1 MNAYYDRL
9 TGDDELVRMV
19 AAKYWSAWEG
29 SCSKLRPSPEALA
42 SFAQQQNALALARLE
57 IHYFM
62 NKGFIGENHI
72 LDNMPL
78 IRDIPGRIVHG
89 RYDMVCPLENALAL
103 HRRRQWPEAE
113 LYIVC
118 ESGHSASEPGTVD
131 VLILASQD
139 IAKKLET
146 FD

>member
-1 MNAYYDRL
+1 MR
-9 TGDDELVRMV
+9 T
-19 AAKYWSAWEG
+19 
-29 SCSKLRPSPEALA
+29 SPEALA
-42 SFAQQQNALALARLE
+42 SFNKPHNALALARLE

-62 NKGFIGENHI
+62 NKGFIDENHI
-72 LDNMPL
+72 LDNMQL

-103 HRRRQWPEAE
+103 HRHRHRHRQWPEAE
-113 LYIVC
+113 LYIVR

-131 VLILASQD
+131 VLILASQY
-139 IAKKLET
+139 IAKKLEA

>member
-1 MNAYYDRL
+1 
-9 TGDDELVRMV
+9 
-19 AAKYWSAWEG
+19 
-29 SCSKLRPSPEALA
+29 
-42 SFAQQQNALALARLE
+42 
-57 IHYFM
+57 M

-103 HRRRQWPEAE
+103 HRQWPEAE
-113 LYIVC
+113 LYIVR

-131 VLILASQD
+131 VLILASQY
-139 IAKKLET
+139 IAKKLEA